1 MLARNF
7 AIISLQRVPM
17 HQKAAH
23 VRPIPPGYN
32 TVSPWIVSRNTARLL
47 DFMKTAFGAEEL
59 GRVPNGDGT
68 IGHPEARIGDSVFLM
83 FDAKN
88 EWPDTPAFLRLYVA
102 DADVVYRKALSAG
115 ATVVTEVTPLYFGD
129 RVGRVRDPLGNIWW
143 IQTHVE
149 DVAPDELS
157 KRAQKPAN
165 VDAMRRVE
173 ESLDHEIRRI
183 RPQRP

>member
-1 MLARNF
+1 MLESAPH
-7 AIISLQRVPM
+7 AVSPVP
-17 HQKAAH
+17 Q
-23 VRPIPPGYN
+23 GYN

-47 DFMKTAFGAEEL
+47 DFMKKAFGAEEL

-68 IGHPEARIGDSVFLM
+68 IGHAEARIGDSVFLM

-88 EWPDTPAFLRLYVA
+88 EWPDTPAFLRIYVT

-129 RVGRVRDPLGNIWW
+129 RVGRIRDPLGNIWW

-157 KRAQKPAN
+157 TRAQKPAN
-165 VDAMRRVE
+165 VDVMRRVE

-183 RPQRP
+183 RPHRP